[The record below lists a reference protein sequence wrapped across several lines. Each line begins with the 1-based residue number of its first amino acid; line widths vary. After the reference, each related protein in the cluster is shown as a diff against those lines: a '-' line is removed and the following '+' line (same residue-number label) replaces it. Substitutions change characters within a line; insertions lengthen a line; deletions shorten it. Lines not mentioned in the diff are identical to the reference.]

1 MTTAPPC
8 KAIPEHTVTEDTRW
22 TRELQF
28 DQLVS
33 GIADYAV
40 FLLDR
45 DGNVVTWNEGAERI
59 KGYTRAEIIGR
70 HFSIFYTPEDRAAGI
85 PQRALDTALNQ
96 GKFEAEAWRVRK
108 DGTRFFASVVIDAV
122 KDTSGRIVGFAK
134 ITRDMTERR
143 AMEAQL
149 RQAQKME
156 AIGQLT
162 GGVAHDFNN
171 LLTIIIG
178 NLDVL
183 SRERGDS
190 PRRQRAIEH
199 AMQGAQRAATLTQQL
214 LAFSRRQALQPKSLD
229 VNGLVSNT
237 ADMLSRLLGE
247 NIAVKL
253 RLAPDIW
260 HVRVDGHQLES
271 ALVNLAV
278 NARDA
283 MPDGGTL
290 TITTCNATLG
300 ETDRLRFDDV
310 VAGDY
315 VIVSVSDTGTGM
327 SSDVLEHAFEPF
339 YTTKPQGK
347 GTGLG
352 LSQIYGFA
360 RQSEGTALLT
370 SAPGHGTTVA
380 LYLPRSTLATEG
392 APVEAADPA
401 KGNESILLVED
412 QDDVRTFAAETL
424 REHGFEVMEASEGPS
439 ALHMLRWHAR
449 VDLLLTD
456 VGLPG
461 GINGRQLAEQAREL
475 HGSLRILFMT
485 GYARETLIQRDGLQS
500 GVGLLRKPFAQAEL
514 VNRVRELLDTPVES
528 TSVKATALIVEDEP
542 LLREMLSSV
551 LKGLGFLVTEAGSAA
566 EAAEIIDH
574 THFDVAIVDQSLG
587 DGLGEDVA
595 RRARQRHAGMPL
607 MLATGHARSSLKV
620 DDLAHAGAFVFLAK
634 PYTLS
639 NLSRALEELGVS
651 PAGANAE

>member
-1 MTTAPPC
+1 MTEETG
-8 KAIPEHTVTEDTRW
+8 W

-33 GIADYAV
+33 GIADYAI

-45 DGNVVTWNEGAERI
+45 DGNVVTWNQGAERI
-59 KGYTRAEIIGR
+59 KGYVRADIVGR
-70 HFSIFYTPEDRAAGI
+70 HFSIFYTPEDRAANVPG
-85 PQRALDTALNQ
+85 QALQTAFSQ

-108 DGTRFFASVVIDAV
+108 DGSRFFANVVIDAV
-122 KDTSGRIVGFAK
+122 HDTSGRIVGFAK

-149 RQAQKME
+149 RHAQKME

-229 VNGLVSNT
+229 VNALVSNT
-237 ADMLSRLLGE
+237 ADMLARLLGE
-247 NIAVKL
+247 NIVITL
-253 RLAPDIW
+253 RLAPDAW

-283 MPDGGTL
+283 MPDGGSL

-300 ETDRLRFDDV
+300 DTDRLRFDDV
-310 VAGDY
+310 AGGDY
-315 VIVSVSDTGTGM
+315 VIVSVADTGTGM

-352 LSQIYGFA
+352 LSQVYGFA

-370 SAPGHGTTVA
+370 SAPDHGSTVA
-380 LYLPRSTLATEG
+380 LYLPRSTLAAAAVPIE
-392 APVEAADPA
+392 APAPA
-401 KGNESILLVED
+401 KGHETILLVED
-412 QDDVRTFAAETL
+412 QDDVRTFAAEAL
-424 REHGFEVMEASEGPS
+424 RDYGFQVEEAGDGAS
-439 ALHMLRWHAR
+439 ALHMLRWHTGI
-449 VDLLLTD
+449 DLLLTD

-461 GINGRQLAEQAREL
+461 GLNGRQLAEQAREL
-475 HGSLRILFMT
+475 HGGLRILFMT
-485 GYARETLIQRDGLQS
+485 GYAREALIQDGSLQS

-514 VNRVRELLDTPVES
+514 VSRVRALLDAAVEATNGKS
-528 TSVKATALIVEDEP
+528 TALIVEDEP

-551 LKGLGFLVTEAGSAA
+551 LKGLGFMVVEAGSAT
-566 EAAEIIDH
+566 EAAEVVDGAD
-574 THFDVAIVDQSLG
+574 FDVAIIDQSLG
-587 DGLGEDVA
+587 DGLGEDIA
-595 RRARQRHAGMPL
+595 RRARQRCPRL
-607 MLATGHARSSLKV
+607 PIMLATGYAKNSLQV
-620 DDLAHAGAFVFLAK
+620 DDLEQAGAFVFLPK

-639 NLSRALEELGVS
+639 SLSRALAEIGVS
-651 PAGANAE
+651 QESGID